1 MKLIVGLGNPGPQY
15 EKTRHNA
22 GFMVIDRLAKAHASG
37 AAPKG
42 QFQAACT
49 EAVLGGERCV
59 LLKPATFMNLSGQ
72 SVGQAI
78 RFYKLVP
85 ASDLLVIVDDLA
97 LEVGQVRLKP
107 GGGTGGHNGLADLR
121 RALGSDDYPRLRVGI
136 GAKPAFMDQ
145 ADYVLSRFREEE
157 WPLLESSIDRAA
169 KAAEAFASKGLDVAM
184 NQFNA
189 PDRPARAHKPRPAH
203 LPDGKPGAPT
213 APDAGRDGPSTV
225 DPNPRK
231 ETA

>member
-22 GFMVIDRLAKAHASG
+22 GFMVIDRLAKAHAPG
-37 AAPKG
+37 QAPKG

-49 EAVLGGERCV
+49 EAVLGGQRCV

-85 ASDLLVIVDDLA
+85 ATDLLVIVDDFA
-97 LEVGQVRLKP
+97 LEIGQIRLKP
-107 GGGTGGHNGLADLR
+107 SGGTGGHNGLTDLH
-121 RALGSDDYPRLRVGI
+121 RALGGESYPRLRVGI
-136 GAKPAFMDQ
+136 GAKPEFMDQ
-145 ADYVLSRFREEE
+145 ADYVLSRFRDEE
-157 WPLLESSIDRAA
+157 WPAFESSLDRAA
-169 KAAEAFASKGLDVAM
+169 KAAEVFASKGLEAAM

-189 PDRPARAHKPRPAH
+189 ADRPARPHKPRPTE
-203 LPDGKPGAPT
+203 LGESKPKETNPKDIKPD
-213 APDAGRDGPSTV
+213 S
-225 DPNPRK
+225 NPRK